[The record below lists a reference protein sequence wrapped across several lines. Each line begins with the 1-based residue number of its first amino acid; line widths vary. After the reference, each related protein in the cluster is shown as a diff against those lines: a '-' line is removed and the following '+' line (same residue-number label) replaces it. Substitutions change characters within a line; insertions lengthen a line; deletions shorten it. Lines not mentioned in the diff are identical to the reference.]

1 MTPPIEAETRET
13 KSSSAEGIVAPPPS
27 QTDPHP
33 TIQDSLQ
40 ALPALFRKY
49 VNVWLF
55 SIFLAAATS
64 TSLALSSILHY
75 GYRGLSAL
83 AMTVAGFA
91 MTLIFVRLWGALRQM
106 LHVAVIPQLADNNKP
121 LAVVLDKF
129 FDLLATAT
137 IGILFISVL
146 SMAFEM
152 LTIL

>member
-1 MTPPIEAETRET
+1 
-13 KSSSAEGIVAPPPS
+13 
-27 QTDPHP
+27 
-33 TIQDSLQ
+33 
-40 ALPALFRKY
+40 
-49 VNVWLF
+49 
-55 SIFLAAATS
+55 
-64 TSLALSSILHY
+64 
-75 GYRGLSAL
+75 
-83 AMTVAGFA
+83 